1 MQATVMNNDTE
12 TQEINAMLLKMR
24 DGIRAVRPGPVR
36 DWMQGR
42 FDRMI
47 DRIGQVPD
55 RVMAEYDK
63 RGLKG
68 GSPEL
73 AKVWRTEMESALS
86 VWEQDA

>member
-1 MQATVMNNDTE
+1 MDNE

-24 DGIRAVRPGPVR
+24 DGIRAVRAGPVR
-36 DWMQGR
+36 DKMQGR

-47 DRIGQVPD
+47 DRIAQVPD

-63 RGLKG
+63 RGLIG

-73 AKVWRTEMESALS
+73 AAIYRTEMESALS